1 MIYPFQ
7 FNCVTPIL
15 YQFRRKMGNEQE
27 VNRYNSENKGVCM
40 PISDQGIN
48 LERYVLIPRT
58 AIFVWRG
65 DSYLLLKGAPTKRLW
80 AGKYNGLGGHVEQGE
95 DVLSAARRELLEET
109 GLEADLWLCGTV
121 IVDSGQNPGICLY
134 VFSGECLEGEPKPS
148 IEGAAE
154 WVRFEALDGLPVVE
168 DLPVLLGRIHGMHRG
183 DIPFSARSYYE
194 NDQLIVKF
202 AERSGDIV

>member
-1 MIYPFQ
+1 
-7 FNCVTPIL
+7 
-15 YQFRRKMGNEQE
+15 
-27 VNRYNSENKGVCM
+27 M
-40 PISDQGIN
+40 PVSDQGIN
-48 LERYVLIPRT
+48 LNRYMLIPRT
-58 AIFVWRG
+58 AIFVRRG
-65 DSYLLLKGAPTKRLW
+65 NSYLLLKGSPTKRLW
-80 AGKYNGLGGHVEQGE
+80 AEKYNGLGGHVERGE

-154 WVRFEALDGLPVVE
+154 WIPFEALGELPVVE
-168 DLPVLLGRIHGMHRG
+168 DLPVLLSRVHEMRRG

-194 NDQLIVKF
+194 NNHLIVKF
-202 AERSGDIV
+202 TE